1 MTNRIS
7 SYAGLE
13 WLEFLAAKRLVADQ
27 HPIWTAIQAI
37 TEQPEFFRLDES
49 ERRTAAA
56 WDAAF
61 GLETER

>member
-1 MTNRIS
+1 MTNRIT

-13 WLEFLAAKRLVADQ
+13 WLEFLAAKRLTSEQ
-27 HPIWTAIQAI
+27 PPIWTAIQAM
-37 TEQPEFFRLDES
+37 TEQPEFFRLDEN

-61 GLETER
+61 GMNTDH